1 MIQCD
6 RALFLG
12 HGNQQLRSWQRNRCK
27 ANKHKSNTREKVT
40 DTICLENRAMDHQH
54 LYDCSAGHQRVL
66 ERGER
71 KIKWTLA
78 IRI

>member
-1 MIQCD
+1 MTSP
-6 RALFLG
+6 RMRVVL
-12 HGNQQLRSWQRNRCK
+12 SMVQRRDT
-27 ANKHKSNTREKVT
+27 ANKHDSNTRENVT
-40 DTICLENRAMDHQH
+40 DTICLENRAMEHQH